1 MKTIAKTLGV
11 ATAGLSLLAGC
22 ASQPPIQY
30 DPAFAPSLPPEHSE
44 HNPVQNN
51 GAIFQANQVDNM
63 FADARPYRVG
73 DILTVMLEESMQAS
87 KSAQTTTNKATNT
100 AIAPPNV
107 MGVDTLATRRMNA
120 NFRGTRD
127 FSGDGASSQQNSLSG
142 EITVTVE
149 RVLSNGNL
157 MIRGQK
163 NIGINQGSEYIKLSG
178 IVRPQDIRS
187 DNSVVSTRIANAH
200 IVYGGQGVINDANN
214 QGWLAR
220 FFNSPVFP
228 F

>member
-1 MKTIAKTLGV
+1 
-11 ATAGLSLLAGC
+11 
-22 ASQPPIQY
+22 
-30 DPAFAPSLPPEHSE
+30 
-44 HNPVQNN
+44 
-51 GAIFQANQVDNM
+51 
-63 FADARPYRVG
+63 
-73 DILTVMLEESMQAS
+73 
-87 KSAQTTTNKATNT
+87 
-100 AIAPPNV
+100 

>member
-1 MKTIAKTLGV
+1 MNLLTRSVFVLGG
-11 ATAGLSLLAGC
+11 AALLVGC
-22 ASQPPIQY
+22 ASQPPIQN
-30 DPAFAPSLPPEHSE
+30 DPEFAPSLPPEESQ
-44 HNPVQNN
+44 HNPAQNN
-51 GAIFQANQVDNM
+51 GAIYQANQVDNM

-87 KSAQTTTNKATNT
+87 KSAQTSTNKTTNT
-100 AIAPPNV
+100 AIAPPDV
-107 MGVDTLATRRMNA
+107 LGIDTLATQRMNA
-120 NFRGTRD
+120 NFGGTRD
-127 FSGDGASSQQNSLSG
+127 FGGDGASSQQNSLSG

-178 IVRPQDIRS
+178 IVRPQDIRN
-187 DNSVVSTRIANAH
+187 DNSVISTRIANAH
-200 IVYGGQGVINDANN
+200 IAYGGQGVINDANN